1 MANERVTLADA
12 LSNVEILDERPL
24 PDEQP
29 LIEAATCSITYQAN
43 FDTNFEDR
51 NGFVTGI
58 AKYIE
63 EATTHANL
71 VSNRSMKPYSHSW
84 FTHAWI
90 IFCRIFCSTRVRNT
104 LLCSTHGDAVP
115 EQFLSQSQ
123 MNNQIVLKFMRK
135 LSKFWH
141 RKWTNCWTSCISRW
155 EHFISL
161 EITWTEKNF
170 NF

>member
-71 VSNRSMKPYSHSW
+71 VRNRSVKPYIRDS
-84 FTHAWI
+84 
-90 IFCRIFCSTRVRNT
+90 RIDESSFVEYFARRGSEACCYVVYMA
-104 LLCSTHGDAVP
+104 LLFSSDSPA
-115 EQFLSQSQ
+115 
-123 MNNQIVLKFMRK
+123 
-135 LSKFWH
+135 
-141 RKWTNCWTSCISRW
+141 
-155 EHFISL
+155 
-161 EITWTEKNF
+161 EIQRTAESS
-170 NF
+170 

>member
-29 LIEAATCSITYQAN
+29 LIEASTYSITYQAN

-71 VSNRSMKPYSHSW
+71 VKINQSVKPYKSN
-84 FTHAWI
+84 
-90 IFCRIFCSTRVRNT
+90 VN
-104 LLCSTHGDAVP
+104 
-115 EQFLSQSQ
+115 
-123 MNNQIVLKFMRK
+123 
-135 LSKFWH
+135 H
-141 RKWTNCWTSCISRW
+141 RAP
-155 EHFISL
+155 
-161 EITWTEKNF
+161 
-170 NF
+170 

>member
-1 MANERVTLADA
+1 MFALFLGSDSTKSSVMANERVTLADA

-29 LIEAATCSITYQAN
+29 LIEAATCSITYQTN

-71 VSNRSMKPYSHSW
+71 VI
-84 FTHAWI
+84 T
-90 IFCRIFCSTRVRNT
+90 TR
-104 LLCSTHGDAVP
+104 P
-115 EQFLSQSQ
+115 
-123 MNNQIVLKFMRK
+123 
-135 LSKFWH
+135 
-141 RKWTNCWTSCISRW
+141 
-155 EHFISL
+155 
-161 EITWTEKNF
+161 
-170 NF
+170 

>member
-71 VSNRSMKPYSHSW
+71 VIINHSEHEAVQVAVN
-84 FTHAWI
+84 HA
-90 IFCRIFCSTRVRNT
+90 
-104 LLCSTHGDAVP
+104 
-115 EQFLSQSQ
+115 
-123 MNNQIVLKFMRK
+123 
-135 LSKFWH
+135 
-141 RKWTNCWTSCISRW
+141 
-155 EHFISL
+155 
-161 EITWTEKNF
+161 
-170 NF
+170 